1 MELRPQLQQ
10 QQKLVM
16 TQQMRQAIKLLQ
28 LNNQELIQSIE
39 EELLSNPSLEEAGQL
54 ETMSEAEIARQQ
66 DLIQLQKEL
75 TEERNNSAENMFEG
89 DEGEGPAF
97 Q

>member
-16 TQQMRQAIKLLQ
+16 TLQMRQAIKLLQ

-39 EELLSNPSLEEAGQL
+39 EELLSNPSLEEAAQI
-54 ETMSEAEIARQQ
+54 ETMSEAEISRQQ
-66 DLIQLQKEL
+66 DLLQLQKEL
-75 TEERNNSAENMFEG
+75 KMLLKMVSIA
-89 DEGEGPAF
+89 
-97 Q
+97 

>member
-16 TQQMRQAIKLLQ
+16 TLQMRQAIKLLQ

-39 EELLSNPSLEEAGQL
+39 EELLSNPSLEEAAQL

-66 DLIQLQKEL
+66 DLIELQKEL
-75 TEERNNSAENMFEG
+75 TEDLSNEFIWV
-89 DEGEGPAF
+89 
-97 Q
+97 